1 MLANALWFSTF
12 NVEKENTRVNG
23 TLERYQE
30 IQKYQDLHD
39 LKNIDMDLIPCD
51 VYIILTVLL
60 FTSTL

>member
-39 LKNIDMDLIPCD
+39 LKNIDLIPCD